1 MISIIV
7 AADENNVIGKDND
20 LIWHLPDDL
29 KFFKKLTSGHAIV
42 MGRKTF
48 ESIGRPLPNRTNI
61 IITRDKKFEAEGCT
75 VVHSLEDALAR
86 SANDNEV
93 FIVGGDQIYRLTLPL
108 ADRIYLTRVH
118 HQFDGDRH
126 FPELGSEWKE
136 TQSELHPKDEKHPYT
151 FTFKTYEK
159 R

>member
-29 KFFKKLTSGHAIV
+29 KFFKNLTSGHPII

-61 IITRDKKFEAEGCT
+61 IITRDTAFQADGCV
-75 VVHSLEDALAR
+75 VVHSLGEALGKTK
-86 SANDNEV
+86 NQDV
-93 FIVGGDQIYRLTLPL
+93 FIVGGEQVYRLALPKT
-108 ADRIYLTRVH
+108 DRVHLTRVH
-118 HQFDGDRH
+118 HSFDGDRF
-126 FPELGSEWKE
+126 FPELGKEWVE
-136 TQSELHPKDEKHPYT
+136 VESNEHPEDEKHPYS